1 MDAAEF
7 DRSDFIYSF
16 AQVWKKVM
24 TDPQGFFLAMP
35 LTGGL
40 MNPLLFTAAS
50 LTLAGIGFVVSGRGV
65 KLALIVLLWG
75 IVRLFISV
83 ALLQLIA
90 RKLFA
95 GQGDFEATFRA
106 CAYAGA
112 PVVLLWVPGIRY
124 LAALY
129 IGYLLIVGLRRA
141 QEFDSVK
148 AVLTIV
154 LAMIAGVFLS
164 LPFGGPHRIEQVLR
178 FASLG

>member
-16 AQVWKKVM
+16 GHVWKKVM

-40 MNPLLFTAAS
+40 MNPLLFTTAS
-50 LTLAGIGFVVSGRGV
+50 LTLAGIGFVVSGCGV
-65 KLALIVLLWG
+65 KLALTVLLWG
-75 IVRLFISV
+75 IVRLFISA

-90 RKLFA
+90 RKLFD

-129 IGYLLIVGLRRA
+129 IGYLLIVGLQRA
-141 QEFDSVK
+141 QELDSVK

-164 LPFGGPHRIEQVLR
+164 LPCGGSRRIVQVLR
-178 FASLG
+178 FASPG

>member
-16 AQVWKKVM
+16 GHVWKKVM

-75 IVRLFISV
+75 FVRLFISV

>member
-16 AQVWKKVM
+16 GQVWKKVM

-129 IGYLLIVGLRRA
+129 IGYLLIIGLQRA
-141 QEFDSVK
+141 QEFDSVR

>member
-40 MNPLLFTAAS
+40 VNPLLFAISS
-50 LTLAGIGFVVSGRGV
+50 LALTGAGFVVSGRGV

-75 IVRLFISV
+75 VVRLFISV

-90 RKLFA
+90 RKIFD
-95 GQGDFEATFRA
+95 GKGDFEATFRA
-106 CAYAGA
+106 GAYAAA

-129 IGYLLIVGLRRA
+129 IGYLLIAGLQRA
-141 QEFDSVK
+141 QGLDSVK
-148 AVLTIV
+148 AVLTIA

-164 LPFGGPHRIEQVLR
+164 LPCGGPRRI
-178 FASLG
+178 

>member
-1 MDAAEF
+1 M
-7 DRSDFIYSF
+7 S
-16 AQVWKKVM
+16 
-24 TDPQGFFLAMP
+24 DPQGFFLAMP

-40 MNPLLFTAAS
+40 VNPLLFTASS
-50 LTLAGIGFVVSGRGV
+50 LALAGVGFVVSGGGV
-65 KLALIVLLWG
+65 KLALIVLLRG
-75 IVRLFISV
+75 VVRLFISA

-90 RKLFA
+90 RKLFE
-95 GQGDFEATFRA
+95 GKGDFEATFHA
-106 CAYAGA
+106 CAYAAA

>member
-40 MNPLLFTAAS
+40 VNPLLFTASS
-50 LTLAGIGFVVSGRGV
+50 LALAGVGFVVSGGGV
-65 KLALIVLLWG
+65 KLALIVLLRG
-75 IVRLFISV
+75 VVRLFISA

-90 RKLFA
+90 RKLFE
-95 GQGDFEATFRA
+95 GKGDFEATFHA
-106 CAYAGA
+106 CAYAAA

-129 IGYLLIVGLRRA
+129 IGYLLIVGLQRV

-154 LAMIAGVFLS
+154 LAMSAGVFLS
-164 LPFGGPHRIEQVLR
+164 LPFGGPGRI
-178 FASLG
+178 